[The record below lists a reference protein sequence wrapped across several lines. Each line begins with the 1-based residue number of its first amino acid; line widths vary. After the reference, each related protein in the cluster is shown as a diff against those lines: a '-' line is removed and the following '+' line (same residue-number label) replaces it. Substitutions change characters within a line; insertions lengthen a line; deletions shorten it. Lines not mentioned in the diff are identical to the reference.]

1 MTRPAPTPPV
11 VRRRALAMVLLLCA
25 ACGPG
30 ADPSGPSEHSP
41 EDQPMQMLM
50 HVEGEG
56 RPLVLIGGGLTGWL
70 SWTPHQQQLRGSRR
84 VGRAQLLAVQSGL
97 EDRPLPATYSI
108 PLESRALG
116 AAVDEMERDG
126 AVDLVAWSYGAVV
139 TLDYA
144 LDHPERVRTLTLIE
158 PPAFWVLEATQQWDE
173 SSRQER
179 DELERLHRDM
189 IGDVTEAQL
198 ARFAQMAALVPPGTR
213 AEDVPAWPVWVQHRR
228 SLRNGAALF
237 AHRDDAA
244 RLRAFDRPVLL
255 VKGTGSS
262 HALHRIIDV
271 LGDTMPRTEI
281 LELPGGHAPQIVSM
295 ETFLARLATF
305 HETP

>member
-1 MTRPAPTPPV
+1 M
-11 VRRRALAMVLLLCA
+11 
-25 ACGPG
+25 
-30 ADPSGPSEHSP
+30 
-41 EDQPMQMLM
+41 
-50 HVEGEG
+50 
-56 RPLVLIGGGLTGWL
+56 LIGGGLTRWL
-70 SWTPHQQQLRGSRR
+70 SWTPHQHQLRGSRR
-84 VGRAQLLAVQSGL
+84 VGRAQLLAVQLGL
-97 EDRPLPATYSI
+97 EKRPLPASSSI

-158 PPAFWVLEATQQWDE
+158 PPAFWVLEATQQMDE
-173 SSRQER
+173 SSRRER
-179 DELERLHRDM
+179 DEVVLLHRDM
-189 IGDVTEAQL
+189 ISDVTEAQL
-198 ARFAQMAALVPPGTR
+198 ARFVQIEKLVPPGVR
-213 AEDVPAWPVWVQHRR
+213 PEDAPAWPVWVQHRR

-271 LGDTMPRTEI
+271 LDETMPRTEV
-281 LELPGGHAPQIVSM
+281 LELPGGHAPQIVAM
-295 ETFLARLATF
+295 DAFLARLATF
-305 HETP
+305 HGTP